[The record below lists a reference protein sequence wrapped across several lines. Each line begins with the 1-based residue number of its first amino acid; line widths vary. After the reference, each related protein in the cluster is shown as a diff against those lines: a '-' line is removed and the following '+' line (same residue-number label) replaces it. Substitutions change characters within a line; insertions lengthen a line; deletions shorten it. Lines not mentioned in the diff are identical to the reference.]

1 MTGEKNMEGLIEIE
15 NMEFFARH
23 GCGEEERSKGGR
35 FLVSLRIVTDVE
47 QASESDNLLDA
58 LDYQSAY
65 DIVAREMATPSNLLE
80 HVARRI
86 LATLYDEMSG
96 IRKATVKVS
105 KLNPPLGGK
114 VEKSSVTISR

>member
-1 MTGEKNMEGLIEIE
+1 MEGTIELE

-23 GCGEEERSKGGR
+23 GCGEEERTAGGI
-35 FLVSLRIVTDVE
+35 FLVSLRIATDAE

-58 LDYQSAY
+58 LDYQAAY
-65 DIVAREMATPSNLLE
+65 NIVAREMATPSSLLE

-86 LATLYDEMSG
+86 LAALYDELSG

-114 VEKSSVTISR
+114 VEKSSVSLSR